1 MRSQLIA
8 LGTGSVACLAYG
20 ITRGLGYGLPPY
32 SVIYA
37 AAVGVIAGLLV
48 YRLFAIKTRWLFR
61 LSAAA
66 VVLAVL
72 GFGAIA
78 YAYSQRIP
86 LFQTAATARPPALS
100 LLALPHCRD
109 CQRYPERPRPSA
121 YRRHPAQ
128 SVKCWRPVD
137 R

>member
-1 MRSQLIA
+1 MA
-8 LGTGSVACLAYG
+8 HG

-48 YRLFAIKTRWLFR
+48 HGLFAIKTRWLFR

-72 GFGAIA
+72 GFG
-78 YAYSQRIP
+78 
-86 LFQTAATARPPALS
+86 
-100 LLALPHCRD
+100 
-109 CQRYPERPRPSA
+109 PSRTRTVNVFRCFRQL
-121 YRRHPAQ
+121 RRHDRQRSRSSRSRTAEIASAAQNARAPADTDGTQ
-128 SVKCWRPVD
+128 RSR
-137 R
+137 